1 LRLLPLMPIQ
11 ENLMAQTEMA
21 QTGEVLLR
29 ESRGA
34 VIMLTLNRPEVLN
47 AMNAPLAAALKDAF
61 DEIEAGVQRGD
72 VRAVVVTGAGRGFC
86 AGADLADPQVR
97 GRDGA
102 PTVDLGEYLRK
113 YYHPLIE
120 HMRRLQAPIIT
131 AVNGSAAG
139 AGMSLAL
146 AGDIVLAARSATFLQ
161 AFSRIGLIP
170 DAGSTYFLP
179 RLAGESR
186 ARALAMLADKISA
199 EQAMQFGLVWQ
210 VVPDEELLQ
219 AAQAMAT
226 RLAAMPTRALGM
238 IKEAMNQSL
247 GNDLTGQL
255 ETEAGLQ
262 ARAGQTADFREGVDA
277 FLAKRAPV
285 FKGR

>member
-1 LRLLPLMPIQ
+1 M
-11 ENLMAQTEMA
+11 
-21 QTGEVLLR
+21 
-29 ESRGA
+29 
-34 VIMLTLNRPEVLN
+34 
-47 AMNAPLAAALKDAF
+47 
-61 DEIEAGVQRGD
+61 
-72 VRAVVVTGAGRGFC
+72 TGAGRGFC

-102 PTVDLGEYLRK
+102 PTVDLGGYLRK

-120 HMRRLQAPIIT
+120 HMRRLQAPILT

-146 AGDIVLAARSATFLQ
+146 AGDIVLAAQSATFLQ

-186 ARALAMLADKISA
+186 ARALAILADKISA
-199 EQAMQFGLVWQ
+199 EQALQFGLVWQ

-226 RLAAMPTRALGM
+226 KLAAMPTRALGM

-247 GNDLTGQL
+247 QNDLAGQL

-262 ARAGQTADFREGVDA
+262 AQAGLTADFREGVDA

>member
-1 LRLLPLMPIQ
+1 
-11 ENLMAQTEMA
+11 MAQDGPTRWPRQA
-21 QTGEVLLR
+21 RSSFAKPG
-29 ESRGA
+29 SA
-34 VIMLTLNRPEVLN
+34 VITLTLNRPEVLN
-47 AMNAPLAAALKDAF
+47 ALNAPLAAALKDAF

-120 HMRRLQAPIIT
+120 LMRRLRAPIIT

-146 AGDIVLAARSATFLQ
+146 AGDIVLAAQSATFLQ

-186 ARALAMLADKISA
+186 ARALAILADKISA

-210 VVPDEELLQ
+210 VVPDEELQQ
-219 AAQAMAT
+219 AAQAMAA
-226 RLAAMPTRALGM
+226 RLATMPTRALGL

-247 GNDLTGQL
+247 RNDLTGQL
-255 ETEAGLQ
+255 ETEADLQ
-262 ARAGQTADFREGVDA
+262 AQAGQTADFREGVDA